1 MKDLYITKCI
11 NTLIKFF
18 SKFQC
23 GFWKDFNAWH
33 WLITMIK
40 KWKSSVNGGDQ
51 YDLSKAFDSIDYELL
66 IAKFYAGGFD
76 KISLCFINSYLK
88 GRKQRTKINSSY
100 SAFAKIL
107 FGVPQ
112 GSILGPLLFNSYTC
126 DPFLENS
133 DMNIANYAD
142 DSTPYACSWDVDSVI
157 FNFQKNTER
166 VFRWF
171 HNNNLILNAEKS
183 HLIVSSKQNL
193 EIQVS
198 SCSIRN
204 EDSIKLLAIHISNNL
219 NFDYHANQLC
229 QKARKKL

>member
-1 MKDLYITKCI
+1 
-11 NTLIKFF
+11 
-18 SKFQC
+18 
-23 GFWKDFNAWH
+23 
-33 WLITMIK
+33 MIK

-107 FGVPQ
+107 FAVPQ
-112 GSILGPLLFNSYTC
+112 GSILGPLLFNSYIC

-142 DSTPYACSWDVDSVI
+142 DSTPYACS
-157 FNFQKNTER
+157 
-166 VFRWF
+166 
-171 HNNNLILNAEKS
+171 
-183 HLIVSSKQNL
+183 
-193 EIQVS
+193 
-198 SCSIRN
+198 
-204 EDSIKLLAIHISNNL
+204 
-219 NFDYHANQLC
+219 
-229 QKARKKL
+229 